1 MLMGWAERFSS
12 VDGLPRRNRD
22 NKSNSKD
29 NRIGAKFPY
38 MQRLGVDAV
47 KF

>member
-1 MLMGWAERFSS
+1 MGWAERFSS
-12 VDGLPRRNRD
+12 VDGLPRHNRD

-29 NRIGAKFPY
+29 NRIEAKFLY
-38 MQRLGVDAV
+38 MQQLRVDAV